1 MKTDIAFFSKIIFL
15 AGIVLLFIS
24 LFLDWYGIQVFD
36 MNDTL
41 ISSWDY
47 NIFFEWTTEF
57 PEVLSIND
65 YYKPESLN
73 VPIILT
79 ILFIIVL
86 GACIYII
93 LFRDIESSGNLKLQK
108 SLSFIFL
115 FLLLL
120 IGFYIVVFPI
130 MYLFP
135 NYLYFPSITNFNFDL
150 QTFQI
155 YTISFGYILQL
166 IGFVLVFPYAL
177 HYYLAANEL
186 GKAEQT
192 PELMIERYIKR
203 TQTPLDIDKY
213 IAEELE
219 NFDEGLP

>member
-15 AGIVLLFIS
+15 AGVTLLFIS

-47 NIFFEWTTEF
+47 NVFSEWTTEF
-57 PEVLSIND
+57 PEALSIND
-65 YYKPESLN
+65 YYKPNDLKVPMILN
-73 VPIILT
+73 

-86 GACIYII
+86 GVSIYII

-108 SLSFIFL
+108 NLSFIFL
-115 FLLLL
+115 FLLML

-135 NYLYFPSITNFNFDL
+135 NYLYFPSITNFDFDL

-155 YTISFGYILQL
+155 FAISFGYILQL

-177 HYYLAANEL
+177 HYYLTANEL
-186 GKAEQT
+186 GKAEQI
-192 PELMIERYIKR
+192 PEVKIERYIKY

-219 NFDEGLP
+219 NFDGVSS